1 MPYFVL
7 VWDSVRSLIRKVCP
21 QQQLQKLMDLLELI
35 NLLKFMEL
43 QELLELMKLMKLLEL
58 IELMELLEKKIDFQM
73 FVIHLNGQNLKT
85 LLLQILVIKMI
96 FLKKIGWC
104 TLTNFTAQT
113 VTLGANLLVKA
124 HPIPQ
129 NAEFAYFFS
138 TKVGSS

>member
-7 VWDSVRSLIRKVCP
+7 VWDSVRSLIRKVSP

-58 IELMELLEKKIDFQM
+58 MELLEEKIDFQM

-85 LLLQILVIKMI
+85 LLLKILVIKMI
-96 FLKKIGWC
+96 FFKENWLVYIDKFYC
-104 TLTNFTAQT
+104 PNSDFRCQLTC
-113 VTLGANLLVKA
+113 
-124 HPIPQ
+124 
-129 NAEFAYFFS
+129 
-138 TKVGSS
+138 